1 MAILDRLHA
10 VWTPHVHTGLSGEGG
25 AGEGGA
31 GEGGAGE
38 GGAKGTLHRK
48 SEISVCTALMLNNYA
63 LTRPEGAANVR

>member
-10 VWTPHVHTGLSGEGG
+10 VWTPHVHTGLS
-25 AGEGGA
+25 